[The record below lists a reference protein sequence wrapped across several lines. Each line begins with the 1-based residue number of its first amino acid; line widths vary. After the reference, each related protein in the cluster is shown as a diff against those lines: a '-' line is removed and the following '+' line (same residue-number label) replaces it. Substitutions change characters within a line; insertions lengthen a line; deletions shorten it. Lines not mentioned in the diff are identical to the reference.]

1 MRIYTKTGDQGQTGL
16 VGGDRV
22 AKDDIRVEAYGE
34 VDELNGAVGLARAD
48 CQDKDLDSTLGFVQ
62 QVLFELGAELAT
74 PPEKRKRSSGI
85 VASDIARLE
94 KVMDAADDELEP
106 LKTFIMPGGNRLAAH
121 LHLARSICRRAERR
135 AVQLKRNDAAL
146 AEEPLI
152 FLNRLSD
159 CLFIMA
165 RLACHRSG
173 DPEVLWEPRP
183 VVEEAP

>member
-1 MRIYTKTGDQGQTGL
+1 
-16 VGGDRV
+16 
-22 AKDDIRVEAYGE
+22 
-34 VDELNGAVGLARAD
+34 
-48 CQDKDLDSTLGFVQ
+48 
-62 QVLFELGAELAT
+62 
-74 PPEKRKRSSGI
+74 
-85 VASDIARLE
+85 
-94 KVMDAADDELEP
+94 MDAADDELSR
-106 LKTFIMPGGNRLAAH
+106 LTFIMPAGWRH

-135 AVQLKRNDAAL
+135 AVQLEEKRRCLGRGAAD
-146 AEEPLI
+146 